1 MVNGEYNILYLH
13 YLAMDRYDF
22 MVMVNSE
29 IIQLYTL
36 LTIIHH
42 EIPHDIMDY
51 HLVMTNIAMENPKN
65 KWRFIAGK
73 IIYKWDIFHGY
84 VK

>member
-1 MVNGEYNILYLH
+1 
-13 YLAMDRYDF
+13 
-22 MVMVNSE
+22 MVNSE
-29 IIQLYTL
+29 IIPLYTL